1 MPSELPRLGTVI
13 GSAREGRCG
22 EPASPAWAP
31 PKHGA
36 AQRRA
41 ARQAA

>member
-1 MPSELPRLGTVI
+1 MASELPRLG
-13 GSAREGRCG
+13 
-22 EPASPAWAP
+22 EPTSPAWAP
-31 PKHGA
+31 PKNEA